1 MVQPARRWTRSERI
15 VSQSLIKPTEIPEGM
30 AEFLRQGAAAAA
42 RSEADRV
49 HMARSFAD
57 APPVLI

>member
-1 MVQPARRWTRSERI
+1 MRLDTHNRTGACEIEHSE
-15 VSQSLIKPTEIPEGM
+15 EGM
-30 AEFLRQGAAAAA
+30 AAFLRQGVAG